1 MLKKPPKLN
10 KWHFKCP
17 ALYEGNMYEKL
28 DDNLVRIKVFKN
40 NDWVWQ
46 IIKLRNTDI
55 NYIKNRFSNDKV
67 FSPIL
72 IKKGR
77 KFYLQYAFEKK
88 SYFT

>member
-1 MLKKPPKLN
+1 
-10 KWHFKCP
+10 
-17 ALYEGNMYEKL
+17 MYEKL

-72 IKKGR
+72 IKKVENFIYNTLLR
-77 KFYLQYAFEKK
+77 KKLFYLN
-88 SYFT
+88 